1 MFEERLKQVL
11 LQFNWLQV
19 WVNVVAIET
28 MFKNL
33 NWIFAIVT
41 WIENVAWKFTF
52 NTINLHIIS
61 GKTSSTFL
69 NRNCIL

>member
-19 WVNVVAIET
+19 WVNVFAIET

-61 GKTSSTFL
+61 GKTSGTFL